1 MSTNRPST
9 TSPNTALIA
18 SSVVFY
24 TLIVHFIDP
33 LLIWILSIWIT
44 NIIHTPSPLEK
55 FLAFTFPLP
64 YRINMDS
71 EAESSLLAP
80 LTTVNSALTR
90 PTRARTAVAI
100 WAHARTA
107 LGTELE
113 YLG

>member
-1 MSTNRPST
+1 VAFHS
-9 TSPNTALIA
+9 
-18 SSVVFY
+18 
-24 TLIVHFIDP
+24 LIVHLIDP
-33 LLIWILSIWIT
+33 LSIWILLIWIT
-44 NIIHTPSPLEK
+44 NIVHTSLPPEK

-80 LTTVNSALTR
+80 STTVDLALTR
-90 PTRARTAVAI
+90 PTRTRIAVAT

-107 LGTELE
+107 LGMEPE